1 MSREEFLSTLREA
14 LTGEVPEAV
23 IADNLNYYRNYLT
36 QEMEKGRTVDEIVEE
51 IGGPRIVAQTI
62 IDTCEAGGE
71 SGGYTEASDGS
82 YGGSY
87 GDGSPYEDGGQQ
99 DGAGRSPHIHY
110 YDLNKWY
117 WKILIPVILIVVF
130 CFLFYALGG
139 IFYLLIRFAGPLL
152 LIWLVFRMFRG
163 PRD

>member
-71 SGGYTEASDGS
+71 SGGYTEAS
-82 YGGSY
+82 GGSY
-87 GDGSPYEDGGQQ
+87 GDSYGNGGPYEDGRQQ
-99 DGAGRSPHIHY
+99 DGVPISITTILTNGTGRS
-110 YDLNKWY
+110 
-117 WKILIPVILIVVF
+117 
-130 CFLFYALGG
+130 
-139 IFYLLIRFAGPLL
+139 
-152 LIWLVFRMFRG
+152 
-163 PRD
+163 